1 MLLEDHK
8 TKNLYL
14 SFSNTKLRR
23 KMKKLY
29 RSNQDKKISGVCSGL
44 GNYFNIDPALIRLL
58 FIFLMV
64 FTGFLPVIIAYFIL
78 VLIIPI
84 EPRSNIQRNYKRLYR
99 SQTDKKL
106 AGVCGGL
113 AEFLKMDSTLIRIIY
128 IVLLIFTALVP
139 MTIIYAIAWL
149 VIP

>member
-1 MLLEDHK
+1 
-8 TKNLYL
+8 
-14 SFSNTKLRR
+14 
-23 KMKKLY
+23 MKKLY

-44 GNYFNIDPALIRLL
+44 GNYFNIDPTLIRLL

-64 FTGFLPVIIAYFIL
+64 FTGFLHVIIAYFIL

-149 VIP
+149 VIPEKPGKDVEIK

>member
-1 MLLEDHK
+1 
-8 TKNLYL
+8 
-14 SFSNTKLRR
+14 
-23 KMKKLY
+23 MKKLY

-149 VIP
+149 VIPEKPGKDVEIK

>member
-1 MLLEDHK
+1 
-8 TKNLYL
+8 
-14 SFSNTKLRR
+14 
-23 KMKKLY
+23 MKKLY

-113 AEFLKMDSTLIRIIY
+113 AEFLKMDSSLIRIIY

-149 VIP
+149 VIPEKPGKDVEIK

>member
-1 MLLEDHK
+1 
-8 TKNLYL
+8 
-14 SFSNTKLRR
+14 
-23 KMKKLY
+23 MKKLY

-44 GNYFNIDPALIRLL
+44 GNYFNIDPTLIRLL

-149 VIP
+149 VIPEKPGKDVEIK